1 MTKSTDASSLRV
13 GLPQVVALGA
23 AIISVAFYSARIE
36 ARAVDAQTRVI
47 ELKAELI
54 DIRKRLTEQQ
64 AVLAA
69 VQADSRSILR
79 TLSDM
84 KKTK

>member
-36 ARAVDAQTRVI
+36 ARAVDAQTRVV

-84 KKTK
+84 KKSK

>member
-1 MTKSTDASSLRV
+1 MSKSTDASSLRV

-36 ARAVDAQTRVI
+36 ARAVDAQTRVV

-84 KKTK
+84 KKSK

>member
-84 KKTK
+84 KKSK

>member
-1 MTKSTDASSLRV
+1 MSKSTDASSLRV

-84 KKTK
+84 KKAK